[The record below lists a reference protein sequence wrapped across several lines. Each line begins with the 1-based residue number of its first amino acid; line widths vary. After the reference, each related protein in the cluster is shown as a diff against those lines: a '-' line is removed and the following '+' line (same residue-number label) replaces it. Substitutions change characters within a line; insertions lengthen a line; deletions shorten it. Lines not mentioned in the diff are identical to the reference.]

1 MDGDIAKL
9 LGNDHNFLLAVGDV
23 SELNNT
29 VSKSKQSVITASANV
44 LAGVDVSSSLS
55 DKDVACSA
63 SLSVSSLYAQ
73 TLGFGISAVLGRAH
87 TFFMCKKL

>member
-1 MDGDIAKL
+1 
-9 LGNDHNFLLAVGDV
+9 
-23 SELNNT
+23 
-29 VSKSKQSVITASANV
+29 
-44 LAGVDVSSSLS
+44 VDVSSSLS